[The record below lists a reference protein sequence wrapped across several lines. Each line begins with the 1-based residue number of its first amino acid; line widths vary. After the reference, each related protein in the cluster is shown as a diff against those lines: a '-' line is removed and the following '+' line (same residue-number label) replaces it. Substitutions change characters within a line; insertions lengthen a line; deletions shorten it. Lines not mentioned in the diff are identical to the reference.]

1 MCSYFSGVGYSF
13 VFLTSGTTLPLHF
26 KTKKFLVLSIASAG
40 YGVGTLICPY
50 AFLFV
55 LEGYGYTISG
65 IFLASMAAITCV
77 AGCLYFP
84 VTTIDGSINDA
95 PGRQAEPE
103 CSDGSAKCS
112 SVEGQTNCS
121 QMIEESNLCDQQ
133 SPSGTTVGSTEQNGT
148 LSDEVRNIAKQNQR
162 CVMESKNCSV
172 GGQINCIPI
181 EAMLE
186 EGNSCDQETPSGTS
200 MSSTALNDSGVE
212 LASNTKQRKGHRM
225 EYRKCGESC
234 KESAD
239 FKGLDKSTKIDS
251 EHNRTSLNVTPNA
264 RPSASGPATEPGD
277 FEQATESP
285 VPNLQPNLNPTQND
299 SALAHGPITE
309 ITDQCDANY
318 VAVNNPNAATE
329 RTYLCV
335 KLKFILSTYTDLHI
349 LKNLAFLAVALALL
363 GYGISLSTFDYL
375 LILLEEKGFPRSD
388 FVILQTA
395 MSITNTLLGPLIGY
409 LVSKPSVRPYVKYL
423 YAVACI
429 LNGCLVA
436 VAGFV
441 NSLAAF
447 FAISLG
453 RGILMSPINGCLSGV
468 MVDLFGVDQMLEYT
482 AGARVFQG
490 IAYFIGPYIA
500 GK

>member
-1 MCSYFSGVGYSF
+1 MCSYLSGVGYSF
-13 VFLTSGTTLPLHF
+13 VFLTSGTTLPFHF
-26 KTKKFLVLSIASAG
+26 KTNKFLVLSIANAG
-40 YGVGTLICPY
+40 YGVGTLICPH

-77 AGCLYFP
+77 AGGLYFP
-84 VTTIDGSINDA
+84 VTAKDA
-95 PGRQAEPE
+95 LPLNVAPSTQAEPE
-103 CSDGSAKCS
+103 CSDSSATCS

-133 SPSGTTVGSTEQNGT
+133 SPSGTSMGSTE
-148 LSDEVRNIAKQNQR
+148 LSS
-162 CVMESKNCSV
+162 SKVLLGSKEY
-172 GGQINCIPI
+172 I
-181 EAMLE
+181 E
-186 EGNSCDQETPSGTS
+186 
-200 MSSTALNDSGVE
+200 
-212 LASNTKQRKGHRM
+212 
-225 EYRKCGESC
+225 
-234 KESAD
+234 
-239 FKGLDKSTKIDS
+239 IDL
-251 EHNRTSLNVTPNA
+251 EHNVTSLNGTPNA
-264 RPSASGPATEPGD
+264 RSSTNGPTTEPGD

-285 VPNLQPNLNPTQND
+285 VPNSQASVNSTQNN
-299 SALAHGPITE
+299 SALARGPNTE
-309 ITDQCDANY
+309 IVDQCDIND
-318 VAVNNPNAATE
+318 VTVHNTNAATE
-329 RTYLCV
+329 HTHLCV
-335 KLKFILSTYTDLHI
+335 KLKFIVSTYTDLHI

-363 GYGISLSTFDYL
+363 GFGISLSTYDYL

-395 MSITNTLLGPLIGY
+395 KSITNTLLGPLIGY

-490 IAYFIGPYIA
+490 VAYFIGPYIA